1 MTRKQYIYEVGK
13 LMDRVVSI
21 DPGEKQSFLAG
32 LTALNEKFSK
42 TWFER
47 NMDILWQFILYGLTL
62 FPKLLKLFKR

>member
-32 LTALNEKFSK
+32 LTTLNEKFSK